1 MTLYRRISSS
11 IVIVLLTL
19 ISIIFM
25 FPIVLAIMN
34 SFKTQGEMFKSV
46 LSLPT
51 KMNWE
56 NYVHVLTDINLI
68 NNLYNTFII
77 TALSVIGIVFC
88 GSLAGYKLSRTPG
101 KLSNFIFFLFLAS
114 MLVPFYTIMFSLIQV
129 AKFLH
134 IQGSIYGIP
143 LIYIGLGV
151 NLAIFLYHGFVKSIP
166 REIEESARIDGCSQ
180 LKTFTLVIFPLLV
193 PITVTI
199 VILNTLWIWNDFLL
213 PLVMINKY
221 NNYTLVLAASIFFG
235 QYTTEYSSILCIL
248 ILTSLPV
255 VIIYLLFQK
264 YIVEGIADGAVKG

>member
-1 MTLYRRISSS
+1 MTLYRRISSYM
-11 IVIVLLTL
+11 VILLLIL

-25 FPIVLAIMN
+25 FPILLAVMN

-51 KMNWE
+51 KLNMG
-56 NYVHVLTDINLI
+56 NYVHVLTDINLL
-68 NNLYNTFII
+68 NNLYNTFVI
-77 TALSVIGIVFC
+77 TSLSVIGIIIC
-88 GSLAGYKLSRTPG
+88 SSLAGYKLSRTPG
-101 KLSNFIFFLFLAS
+101 KLSNFIFFLFLTS

-129 AKFLH
+129 AKFFH

-151 NLAIFLYHGFVKSIP
+151 NMGIFLYHGFVKSIP
-166 REIEESARIDGCSQ
+166 REIEESAQIDGCSQ
-180 LKTFTLVIFPLLV
+180 LRTFTLVIFPLLI

-199 VILNTLWIWNDFLL
+199 AILNTLWIWNDFLL

-221 NNYTLVLAASIFFG
+221 SNYTLVLAASIFFG
-235 QYTTEYSSILCIL
+235 QYTSDYPSILAIL

-255 VIIYLLFQK
+255 VIIYLFFQK